1 MPTPPKRKPDSAR
14 RANRIIQ
21 QRTLLLLALL
31 GIGTFLL
38 LFAQLYKLQIKQH
51 DELKTLAVR
60 QQTLRTTV
68 EASRGTIYD
77 KNGDIL
83 ALSSTA
89 ENVCVSPLDVAKNE
103 QDQDLIANGLG
114 EILGVDPSGILD
126 DMKDTASQYKV
137 IKKKVEQ
144 ETADKVR
151 VFISDNDIKGVFLE
165 PTSKR
170 YYPYSSLAAHVIGF
184 VNANGGA
191 YGLEAVYDEELTGEK
206 GMVVSARDANGNAL
220 LYQYEQYFDAENG
233 DSLVTTLDK
242 TVQYYLEKGLEELES
257 RYGTGVGATGIVMDV
272 NTGGILAMASLP
284 TYDLNAPASIYNKE
298 MLAAGMTDEELA
310 AAADTLQNMQWR
322 NKAINDT
329 FQPGSTFKI
338 LTLAMALEENK
349 VKMSDT
355 FNCPGYVVIEGAKIN
370 CSKRAPGHGHQ
381 DLITAFANSCNPAF
395 INIGLRLG
403 NTTFYNYMKAFGLT
417 GKTGVDTTGEA
428 SGFVN
433 KEIEYSTL
441 ALACYAFGQ
450 NFNVTP
456 LSLINA
462 QAACVNGGYLR
473 TPYIVS
479 EVLDQ
484 SGNVKYRHDTTPLRQ
499 VISENTSKTV
509 REIMEYEVEHGTGKN
524 GKVAGYR
531 IGGKTGTADQI
542 DGSVTVSF
550 TCCAPADD
558 PQIMMLLTLS
568 NASDKTG
575 TYRSGGNMAAPV
587 ASSIMAEILP
597 YLGIEPT
604 YSADELVGADHTV
617 PNVVGLKRDEAARLY
632 SEEDGSTGNIAAYSS
647 GHSEAIITESMENA
661 RLFQNQVDAA
671 AVYVN
676 ASTRFT
682 DGEVFGYGLE
692 VSGEVTVRVT
702 AVKGMKLEQPLLIEG
717 GDAMTVAS
725 GETMQE
731 ATEKALESMYHLL
744 RQCGQDEGEAGILMS
759 MVCNI
764 ALCQMVNPLFTV
776 RAEMPARM
784 LEKVIKG

>member
-1 MPTPPKRKPDSAR
+1 MPTPPKRRPDSAR

-31 GIGTFLL
+31 GVGSFVL
-38 LFAQLYKLQIKQH
+38 LFFQLYKLQIRQH
-51 DELKTLAVR
+51 DELQNLAVR

-68 EASRGTIYD
+68 EASRGMIYD
-77 KNGDIL
+77 RNSDIL
-83 ALSSTA
+83 AISSTA
-89 ENVCVSPLDVAKNE
+89 ENVCVSPLDIARNE
-103 QDQDLIANGLG
+103 QDQELIANGLG
-114 EILGVDPSGILD
+114 EILGVEPAYILD
-126 DMKDTASQYKV
+126 EMKNTASQYEV
-137 IKKKVEQ
+137 IKSKVEQ

-151 VFISDNDIKGVFLE
+151 AFISENKIKGVFLR

-191 YGLEAVYDEELTGEK
+191 YGLEAVYDEALTGQS
-206 GMVVSARDANGNAL
+206 GMVVSARDRDGRPL
-220 LYQYEQYFDAENG
+220 LYDYEQYFDAENG

-257 RYGTGVGATGIVMDV
+257 RYGTGVGATGIVIDV
-272 NTGGILAMASLP
+272 NTGGVLAMASLP
-284 TYDLNAPASIYNKE
+284 TYDLNAPAAIFNQE
-298 MLAAGMTDEELA
+298 MLAAGMSDEELSA
-310 AAADTLQNMQWR
+310 AAKDLQNIQWR

-338 LTLAMALEENK
+338 ITLAMALEEGK
-349 VKMSDT
+349 VKLSDT
-355 FNCPGYVVIEGAKIN
+355 FSCSGYLMVEGAKIN
-370 CSKRAPGHGHQ
+370 CSKRTGHGQQ

-395 INIGLRLG
+395 MNIGMRLG

-417 GKTGVDTTGEA
+417 GKSGIDTTGEA

-441 ALACYAFGQ
+441 ALACYSFGQ

-473 TPYIVS
+473 KPYIVS

-484 SGNVKYRHDTTPLRQ
+484 EGNVKYRHDTTPLRQ
-499 VISENTSKTV
+499 VISEDTSKTV
-509 REIMEYEVEHGTGKN
+509 RDIMEYEVERGTGKN
-524 GKVAGYR
+524 GKVVGYR

-587 ASSIMAEILP
+587 ASSVMAEILP

-604 YSADELVGADHTV
+604 YSADELVGADKTV
-617 PNVVGLKRDEAARLY
+617 PNVVGLSLDAATAKLKAEGFSCRGIGAGETVTDQTPLGGAIVPNNAEILLY
-632 SEEDGSTGNIAAYSS
+632 LGAEKSTELCIVPSVVGDSAATANRKLTDAGLIMSVSGASGGSSASVRAISQSEEAGKEVPAGTVVRVQFSDGS
-647 GHSEAIITESMENA
+647 
-661 RLFQNQVDAA
+661 
-671 AVYVN
+671 
-676 ASTRFT
+676 
-682 DGEVFGYGLE
+682 
-692 VSGEVTVRVT
+692 VR
-702 AVKGMKLEQPLLIEG
+702 
-717 GDAMTVAS
+717 D
-725 GETMQE
+725 
-731 ATEKALESMYHLL
+731 
-744 RQCGQDEGEAGILMS
+744 
-759 MVCNI
+759 
-764 ALCQMVNPLFTV
+764 
-776 RAEMPARM
+776 
-784 LEKVIKG
+784 

>member
-1 MPTPPKRKPDSAR
+1 MPTPPKRRPDSAR

-31 GIGTFLL
+31 GVGSFVL
-38 LFAQLYKLQIKQH
+38 LFFQLYKLQIRQH
-51 DELKTLAVR
+51 DELQNLAVR

-68 EASRGTIYD
+68 EASRGMIYD
-77 KNGDIL
+77 RNSDIL
-83 ALSSTA
+83 AISSTA
-89 ENVCVSPLDVAKNE
+89 ENVCVSPLDIARNE
-103 QDQDLIANGLG
+103 QDQELIANGLG
-114 EILGVDPSGILD
+114 EILGVEPAYILD
-126 DMKDTASQYKV
+126 EMKNTASQYEV
-137 IKKKVEQ
+137 IKSKVEQ

-151 VFISDNDIKGVFLE
+151 AFISENKIKGVFLR

-191 YGLEAVYDEELTGEK
+191 YGLEAVYDEALTGQS
-206 GMVVSARDANGNAL
+206 GMVVSARDRDGRPL
-220 LYQYEQYFDAENG
+220 LYDYEQYFDAENG

-257 RYGTGVGATGIVMDV
+257 RYGTGVGATGIVIDV
-272 NTGGILAMASLP
+272 NTGGVLAMASLP
-284 TYDLNAPASIYNKE
+284 TYDLNAPAAIFNQE
-298 MLAAGMTDEELA
+298 MLAAGMSDEELSA
-310 AAADTLQNMQWR
+310 AAKDLQNIQWR

-338 LTLAMALEENK
+338 ITLAMALEEGK
-349 VKMSDT
+349 VKLSDT
-355 FNCPGYVVIEGAKIN
+355 FSCSGYLMVEGAKIN
-370 CSKRAPGHGHQ
+370 CSKRTGHGQQ

-395 INIGLRLG
+395 MNIGMRLG

-417 GKTGVDTTGEA
+417 GKSGIDTTGEA

-441 ALACYAFGQ
+441 ALACYSFGQ

-473 TPYIVS
+473 KPYIVS

-484 SGNVKYRHDTTPLRQ
+484 EGNVKYRHDTTPLRQ
-499 VISENTSKTV
+499 VISEDTSKTV
-509 REIMEYEVEHGTGKN
+509 RDIMEYEVEHGTGKN
-524 GKVAGYR
+524 GKVVGYR

-587 ASSIMAEILP
+587 ASSVMAEILP

-604 YSADELVGADHTV
+604 YSADELVGADKTV
-617 PNVVGLKRDEAARLY
+617 PNVVGLSLDAATAKLKAEGFSCRGIGAGETVTDQTPLGGAIVPNNAEILLY
-632 SEEDGSTGNIAAYSS
+632 LGAEKSTELCIVPSVVGDSAATANRKLTDAGLIMSVSGASGGSSASVRAISQSEEAGKEVPAGTVVRVQFSDGS
-647 GHSEAIITESMENA
+647 
-661 RLFQNQVDAA
+661 
-671 AVYVN
+671 
-676 ASTRFT
+676 
-682 DGEVFGYGLE
+682 
-692 VSGEVTVRVT
+692 VR
-702 AVKGMKLEQPLLIEG
+702 
-717 GDAMTVAS
+717 D
-725 GETMQE
+725 
-731 ATEKALESMYHLL
+731 
-744 RQCGQDEGEAGILMS
+744 
-759 MVCNI
+759 
-764 ALCQMVNPLFTV
+764 
-776 RAEMPARM
+776 
-784 LEKVIKG
+784 

>member
-484 SGNVKYRHDTTPLRQ
+484 SGHP
-499 VISENTSKTV
+499 
-509 REIMEYEVEHGTGKN
+509 
-524 GKVAGYR
+524 
-531 IGGKTGTADQI
+531 
-542 DGSVTVSF
+542 
-550 TCCAPADD
+550 
-558 PQIMMLLTLS
+558 
-568 NASDKTG
+568 
-575 TYRSGGNMAAPV
+575 
-587 ASSIMAEILP
+587 
-597 YLGIEPT
+597 
-604 YSADELVGADHTV
+604 
-617 PNVVGLKRDEAARLY
+617 
-632 SEEDGSTGNIAAYSS
+632 
-647 GHSEAIITESMENA
+647 
-661 RLFQNQVDAA
+661 AA
-671 AVYVN
+671 AGHFRGYLQDRARDHGVRGR
-676 ASTRFT
+676 ARHGQERQGRGLPHRRQDRHCRPDRRERHRF
-682 DGEVFGYGLE
+682 V
-692 VSGEVTVRVT
+692 
-702 AVKGMKLEQPLLIEG
+702 
-717 GDAMTVAS
+717 
-725 GETMQE
+725 
-731 ATEKALESMYHLL
+731 HLL
-744 RQCGQDEGEAGILMS
+744 RAGGRPADHDAPHPQQRQQRHRHLPLRRQHGRARG
-759 MVCNI
+759 VEHHGGDP
-764 ALCQMVNPLFTV
+764 ALPRH
-776 RAEMPARM
+776 RADLQRR
-784 LEKVIKG
+784 

>member
-151 VFISDNDIKGVFLE
+151 VFISDNGIKGVFLE

-338 LTLAMALEENK
+338 ITLAMALEEGK
-349 VKMSDT
+349 VKLSDT
-355 FNCPGYVVIEGAKIN
+355 FSCSGYLMVEGAKIN
-370 CSKRAPGHGHQ
+370 CSKRTGHGQQ

-395 INIGLRLG
+395 MNIGMRLG

-417 GKTGVDTTGEA
+417 GKSGIDTTGEA

-499 VISENTSKTV
+499 VISEDTSKTV

-587 ASSIMAEILP
+587 ASSVMAEILP

-604 YSADELVGADHTV
+604 YSADELVGADKTV
-617 PNVVGLKRDEAARLY
+617 PNVVGLSLDAATAKLKAEGFSCRGIGAGETVTDQTPLGGAIVPNNAEILLY
-632 SEEDGSTGNIAAYSS
+632 LGAEKSTELCIVPSVVGDSAATANRKLTDAGLIMSVSGASGGSSASVRAISQSEEAGKEVPAGTVVRVQFSDGS
-647 GHSEAIITESMENA
+647 
-661 RLFQNQVDAA
+661 
-671 AVYVN
+671 
-676 ASTRFT
+676 
-682 DGEVFGYGLE
+682 
-692 VSGEVTVRVT
+692 VR
-702 AVKGMKLEQPLLIEG
+702 
-717 GDAMTVAS
+717 D
-725 GETMQE
+725 
-731 ATEKALESMYHLL
+731 
-744 RQCGQDEGEAGILMS
+744 
-759 MVCNI
+759 
-764 ALCQMVNPLFTV
+764 
-776 RAEMPARM
+776 
-784 LEKVIKG
+784 

>member
-151 VFISDNDIKGVFLE
+151 VFISDNGIKGVFLE

-298 MLAAGMTDEELA
+298 MLAAGMTDAELA

-524 GKVAGYR
+524 G
-531 IGGKTGTADQI
+531 TADQI

-617 PNVVGLKRDEAARLY
+617 PNVVGLKRDEAAAKLKEEGFSCRTVGDGETVTDQTPLGGAIVPNNAEIILY
-632 SEEDGSTGNIAAYSS
+632 LGAEKSTELCIVPNVVGDS
-647 GHSEAIITESMENA
+647 
-661 RLFQNQVDAA
+661 AA
-671 AVYVN
+671 AAN
-676 ASTRFT
+676 RKLT
-682 DGEVFGYGLE
+682 DAGLIMS
-692 VSGEVTVRVT
+692 VSGATGGSSASVRAISQSETPGTEVAAGTVVRVQFSDSSVT
-702 AVKGMKLEQPLLIEG
+702 
-717 GDAMTVAS
+717 D
-725 GETMQE
+725 
-731 ATEKALESMYHLL
+731 
-744 RQCGQDEGEAGILMS
+744 
-759 MVCNI
+759 
-764 ALCQMVNPLFTV
+764 
-776 RAEMPARM
+776 
-784 LEKVIKG
+784 

>member
-310 AAADTLQNMQWR
+310 AATDTLQNMQWR

-499 VISENTSKTV
+499 VISEDTSKTV
-509 REIMEYEVEHGTGKN
+509 REIMEYEVEHGT
-524 GKVAGYR
+524 
-531 IGGKTGTADQI
+531 GKTGTADQI

-568 NASDKTG
+568 SASNDTG

-617 PNVVGLKRDEAARLY
+617 PNVVGLKRDEAAAKLKEEGFSCRTVGDGETVTDQTPLGGAIVPNNAEIILY
-632 SEEDGSTGNIAAYSS
+632 LGAEKSTELCIVPNVVGDS
-647 GHSEAIITESMENA
+647 
-661 RLFQNQVDAA
+661 AA
-671 AVYVN
+671 AAN
-676 ASTRFT
+676 RKLT
-682 DGEVFGYGLE
+682 DAGLIMS
-692 VSGEVTVRVT
+692 VSGATGGSSASVRAISQSETPGTEVAAGTVVRVQFSDSSVT
-702 AVKGMKLEQPLLIEG
+702 
-717 GDAMTVAS
+717 D
-725 GETMQE
+725 
-731 ATEKALESMYHLL
+731 
-744 RQCGQDEGEAGILMS
+744 
-759 MVCNI
+759 
-764 ALCQMVNPLFTV
+764 
-776 RAEMPARM
+776 
-784 LEKVIKG
+784 

>member
-1 MPTPPKRKPDSAR
+1 MPTPPKRRPDSAR

-31 GIGTFLL
+31 GVGSFVL
-38 LFAQLYKLQIKQH
+38 LFFQLYKLQIRQH
-51 DELKTLAVR
+51 DELQNLAVR

-68 EASRGTIYD
+68 EASRGMIYD
-77 KNGDIL
+77 RNSDIL
-83 ALSSTA
+83 AISSTA
-89 ENVCVSPLDVAKNE
+89 ENVCVSPLDIARNE
-103 QDQDLIANGLG
+103 QDQELIANGLG
-114 EILGVDPSGILD
+114 EILGVEPAYILD
-126 DMKDTASQYKV
+126 EMKNTASQYEV
-137 IKKKVEQ
+137 IKSKVEQ

-151 VFISDNDIKGVFLE
+151 AFISENKIKGVFLR

-191 YGLEAVYDEELTGEK
+191 YGLEAVYDEALTGQS
-206 GMVVSARDANGNAL
+206 GMVVSARDRDGRPL
-220 LYQYEQYFDAENG
+220 LYDYEQYFDAENG

-257 RYGTGVGATGIVMDV
+257 RYGTGVGATGIVIDV
-272 NTGGILAMASLP
+272 NTGGVLAMASLP
-284 TYDLNAPASIYNKE
+284 TYDLNAPAAIFNQE
-298 MLAAGMTDEELA
+298 MLAAGMSDEELSA
-310 AAADTLQNMQWR
+310 AAKDLQNVQWR

-338 LTLAMALEENK
+338 ITLAMALEEGK
-349 VKMSDT
+349 VKLSDT
-355 FNCPGYVVIEGAKIN
+355 FSCSGYLMVEGAKIN
-370 CSKRAPGHGHQ
+370 CSKRTGHGQQ

-395 INIGLRLG
+395 MNIGMRLG

-417 GKTGVDTTGEA
+417 GKSGIDTTGEA

-499 VISENTSKTV
+499 VISEDTSKTV

-587 ASSIMAEILP
+587 ASSVMAEILP

-604 YSADELVGADHTV
+604 YSADELVGADKTV
-617 PNVVGLKRDEAARLY
+617 PNVVGLSLDAATAKLKAEGFSCRGIGAGETVTDQTPLGGAIVPNNAEILLY
-632 SEEDGSTGNIAAYSS
+632 LGAEKSTELCIVPSVVGDSAAAANRKLTDAGLIMSVSGASGGSSASVRAISQSEEAGKEVPAGTVVRVQFSDGS
-647 GHSEAIITESMENA
+647 
-661 RLFQNQVDAA
+661 
-671 AVYVN
+671 
-676 ASTRFT
+676 
-682 DGEVFGYGLE
+682 
-692 VSGEVTVRVT
+692 VR
-702 AVKGMKLEQPLLIEG
+702 
-717 GDAMTVAS
+717 D
-725 GETMQE
+725 
-731 ATEKALESMYHLL
+731 
-744 RQCGQDEGEAGILMS
+744 
-759 MVCNI
+759 
-764 ALCQMVNPLFTV
+764 
-776 RAEMPARM
+776 
-784 LEKVIKG
+784 

>member
-103 QDQDLIANGLG
+103 QDPNLIANGLG
-114 EILGVDPSGILD
+114 EILGVDPGGILD

-310 AAADTLQNMQWR
+310 ATTDTLQNMQWR

-370 CSKRAPGHGHQ
+370 CSKRAPGHGQ
-381 DLITAFANSCNPAF
+381 QNLTQAFANSCNPAF
-395 INIGLRLG
+395 INIGLRIG
-403 NTTFYNYMKAFGLT
+403 NDKFYQYMLDFGLT
-417 GKTGVDTTGEA
+417 EKTGVDTTGEA

-433 KEIEYSTL
+433 SEIKYSTL

-456 LSLINA
+456 IALLAA
-462 QAACVNGGYLR
+462 QCACVNGGYLY
-473 TPYIVS
+473 TPYLVEEVTDQDGNVVSKHDSTPIRQVVS
-479 EVLDQ
+479 E
-484 SGNVKYRHDTTPLRQ
+484 
-499 VISENTSKTV
+499 ETSALV
-509 REIMEYEVEHGTGKN
+509 RDIMEYEVTSGTGKN
-524 GKVAGYR
+524 GQVAGYR
-531 IGGKTGTADQI
+531 IGGKTGTADKVGGGVI
-542 DGSVTVSF
+542 VSF
-550 TCCAPADD
+550 VCFAPADD
-558 PQIMMLLTLS
+558 PQVMMLLTLDEPS
-568 NASDKTG
+568 KWTG
-575 TYRSGGNMAAPV
+575 TYVSGGNMVAPV
-587 ASSIMAEILP
+587 ASSVMGEILP
-597 YLGIEPT
+597 YLGIEPSYT
-604 YSADELVGADHTV
+604 AEELVGADKTV
-617 PNVVGLKRDEAARLY
+617 PNVVGLSK
-632 SEEDGSTGNIAAYSS
+632 
-647 GHSEAIITESMENA
+647 
-661 RLFQNQVDAA
+661 DAA
-671 AVYVN
+671 AERLSANGFSFRTVGSGDTVTDQTPAGGAIVPNSAEIILYLGAEKSTDKCIVPNVVGDSAATANQKIVN
-676 ASTRFT
+676 A
-682 DGEVFGYGLE
+682 GLIMG
-692 VSGEVTVRVT
+692 VSGATN
-702 AVKGMKLEQPLLIEG
+702 
-717 GDAMTVAS
+717 AS
-725 GETMQE
+725 
-731 ATEKALESMYHLL
+731 S
-744 RQCGQDEGEAGILMS
+744 S
-759 MVCNI
+759 
-764 ALCQMVNPLFTV
+764 TV
-776 RAEMPARM
+776 RAISQSIAAGTEVEAGTVVR
-784 LEKVIKG
+784 VQFSDSSVRD

>member
-1 MPTPPKRKPDSAR
+1 MPTPPKRRPDSAR

-31 GIGTFLL
+31 GVGSFVL
-38 LFAQLYKLQIKQH
+38 LFFQLYKLQIRQH
-51 DELKTLAVR
+51 DELQNLAVR

-68 EASRGTIYD
+68 EASRGMIYD
-77 KNGDIL
+77 RNSDIL
-83 ALSSTA
+83 AISSTA
-89 ENVCVSPLDVAKNE
+89 ENVCVSPLDIARNE
-103 QDQDLIANGLG
+103 QDQELIANGLG
-114 EILGVDPSGILD
+114 EILGVEPAYILD
-126 DMKDTASQYKV
+126 EMKNTASQYEV
-137 IKKKVEQ
+137 IKSKVEQ

-151 VFISDNDIKGVFLE
+151 AFISENKIKGVFLR

-191 YGLEAVYDEELTGEK
+191 YGLEAVYDEALTGQS
-206 GMVVSARDANGNAL
+206 GMVVSARDRDGRPL
-220 LYQYEQYFDAENG
+220 LYDYEQYFDAENG

-257 RYGTGVGATGIVMDV
+257 RYGTGVGATGIVIDV
-272 NTGGILAMASLP
+272 NTGGVLAMASLP
-284 TYDLNAPASIYNKE
+284 TYDLNAPAAIFNQE
-298 MLAAGMTDEELA
+298 MLAAGMSDEELSA
-310 AAADTLQNMQWR
+310 AAKDLQNIQWR

-338 LTLAMALEENK
+338 ITLAMALEEGK
-349 VKMSDT
+349 VKLSDT
-355 FNCPGYVVIEGAKIN
+355 FSCSGYLMVEGAKIN
-370 CSKRAPGHGHQ
+370 CSKRTGHGQQ

-395 INIGLRLG
+395 MNIGMRLG

-417 GKTGVDTTGEA
+417 GKSGIDTTGEA

-441 ALACYAFGQ
+441 ALACYSFGQ

-473 TPYIVS
+473 KPYIVS

-484 SGNVKYRHDTTPLRQ
+484 EGNVKYRHDTTPLRQ
-499 VISENTSKTV
+499 VISEDTSKTV
-509 REIMEYEVEHGTGKN
+509 RDIMEYEVESGTGKN
-524 GKVAGYR
+524 GKVVGYR

-587 ASSIMAEILP
+587 ASSVMAEILP

-604 YSADELVGADHTV
+604 YSADELVGADKTV
-617 PNVVGLKRDEAARLY
+617 PNVVGLSLDAATAKLKAEGFSCRGIGAGETVTDQTPLGGAIVPNNAEILLY
-632 SEEDGSTGNIAAYSS
+632 LGAEKSTELCIVPSVVGDSAATANRKLTDAGLIMSVSGASGGSSASVRAISQSEEAGKEVPAGTVVRVQFSDGS
-647 GHSEAIITESMENA
+647 
-661 RLFQNQVDAA
+661 
-671 AVYVN
+671 
-676 ASTRFT
+676 
-682 DGEVFGYGLE
+682 
-692 VSGEVTVRVT
+692 VR
-702 AVKGMKLEQPLLIEG
+702 
-717 GDAMTVAS
+717 D
-725 GETMQE
+725 
-731 ATEKALESMYHLL
+731 
-744 RQCGQDEGEAGILMS
+744 
-759 MVCNI
+759 
-764 ALCQMVNPLFTV
+764 
-776 RAEMPARM
+776 
-784 LEKVIKG
+784 

>member
-1 MPTPPKRKPDSAR
+1 MPTPPKRRPDSAR

-31 GIGTFLL
+31 GVGSFVL
-38 LFAQLYKLQIKQH
+38 LFFQLYKLQIRQH
-51 DELKTLAVR
+51 DELQNLAVR

-68 EASRGTIYD
+68 EASRGMIYD
-77 KNGDIL
+77 RNSDIL
-83 ALSSTA
+83 AISSTA
-89 ENVCVSPLDVAKNE
+89 ENVCVSPLDIARNE
-103 QDQDLIANGLG
+103 QDQELIANGLG
-114 EILGVDPSGILD
+114 EILGVEPAYILD
-126 DMKDTASQYKV
+126 EMKNTASQYEV
-137 IKKKVEQ
+137 IKSKVEQ

-151 VFISDNDIKGVFLE
+151 AFISENKIKGVFLR

-191 YGLEAVYDEELTGEK
+191 YGLEAVYDEALTGQS
-206 GMVVSARDANGNAL
+206 GMVVSARDRDGRPL
-220 LYQYEQYFDAENG
+220 LYDYEQYFDAENG

-257 RYGTGVGATGIVMDV
+257 RYGTGVGATGIVIDV
-272 NTGGILAMASLP
+272 NTGGVLAMASLP
-284 TYDLNAPASIYNKE
+284 TYDLNAPAAIFNQE
-298 MLAAGMTDEELA
+298 MLAAGMSDEELSA
-310 AAADTLQNMQWR
+310 AAKDLQNIQWR

-338 LTLAMALEENK
+338 ITLAMALEEGK
-349 VKMSDT
+349 VKLSDT
-355 FNCPGYVVIEGAKIN
+355 FSCSGYLMVEGAKIN
-370 CSKRAPGHGHQ
+370 CSKRTGHGQQ

-395 INIGLRLG
+395 MNIGMRLG

-417 GKTGVDTTGEA
+417 GKSGIDTTGEA

-473 TPYIVS
+473 KPYIVS

-484 SGNVKYRHDTTPLRQ
+484 EGNVKYRHDTTPLRQ
-499 VISENTSKTV
+499 VISEDTSKTV
-509 REIMEYEVEHGTGKN
+509 RDIMEYEVESGTGKN
-524 GKVAGYR
+524 GKVVGYR

-587 ASSIMAEILP
+587 ASSVMAEILP

-604 YSADELVGADHTV
+604 YSADELVGADKTV
-617 PNVVGLKRDEAARLY
+617 PNVVGLSLDAATAKLKAEGFSCRGIGAGETVTDQTPLGGAIVPNNAEILLY
-632 SEEDGSTGNIAAYSS
+632 LGAEKSTELCIVPSVVGDSAATANRKLTDAGLIMSVSGASGGSSASVRAISQSEEAGKEVPAGTVVRVQFSDGS
-647 GHSEAIITESMENA
+647 
-661 RLFQNQVDAA
+661 
-671 AVYVN
+671 
-676 ASTRFT
+676 
-682 DGEVFGYGLE
+682 
-692 VSGEVTVRVT
+692 VR
-702 AVKGMKLEQPLLIEG
+702 
-717 GDAMTVAS
+717 D
-725 GETMQE
+725 
-731 ATEKALESMYHLL
+731 
-744 RQCGQDEGEAGILMS
+744 
-759 MVCNI
+759 
-764 ALCQMVNPLFTV
+764 
-776 RAEMPARM
+776 
-784 LEKVIKG
+784 